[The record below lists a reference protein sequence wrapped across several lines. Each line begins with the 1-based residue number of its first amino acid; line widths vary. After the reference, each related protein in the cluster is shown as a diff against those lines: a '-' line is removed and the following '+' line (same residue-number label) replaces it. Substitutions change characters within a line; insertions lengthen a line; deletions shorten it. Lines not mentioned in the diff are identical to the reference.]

1 MENQSLHKKIRT
13 FVQKHHL
20 FGQRDTIIIAISG
33 GLDSV
38 VLTHMLYS
46 LQQPVIL
53 AHCNFQL
60 RGEES
65 HRDEQFVRALAE
77 KWDIPLHIEKYD
89 TAQFAQE
96 NKLSIQMAA
105 RRLRYDFFEGLRK
118 QYYSTGKKVWIATAH
133 HANDSVETML
143 MHLFRGTGIDG
154 LLGIPVKNGS
164 VIRPLLFAAR
174 QELETYA
181 NDNNLSWVEDSSN
194 AKEDYARNYIRH
206 TIIPAVIEQYPNAL
220 LNMIGTM
227 DKLNDAAILYH
238 DRIEMLLK
246 KMVFHDGAMQKVP
259 VLKLAK
265 ATQRNTIIWEWLK
278 PFGFSE
284 GQIGEV
290 VKLFD
295 ADNGSYISSASH
307 RILRNRAWLIL
318 SELGERI
325 RTPQVIEYFGSVI
338 PFGDAGFLKL
348 GSPEPFVADSPIPS
362 LPDNEAWIDADIIR
376 FPLIL
381 RPWKPGDYFY
391 PLGMTKKKKIARFLI
406 DKKIAPQ
413 DKENIWVL
421 ESDKRIVWVVGYRID
436 DRFKLTHKTNQKV
449 KFSLKLS

>member
-33 GLDSV
+33 GMDSV

-46 LQQPVIL
+46 LQQPIIL

-60 RGEES
+60 RGEEGN
-65 HRDEQFVRALAE
+65 RDEQFVRAIAE
-77 KWDIPLHIEKYD
+77 KWDISLHVENYD
-89 TAQFAQE
+89 TAQYAIE
-96 NKLSIQMAA
+96 NKLSIQLAA
-105 RRLRYDFFEGLRK
+105 RRLRYDFFERLRK
-118 QYYSTGKKVWIATAH
+118 QHSSTGKKVWIATAH

-154 LLGIPVKNGS
+154 LRGIPLKNGS
-164 VIRPLLFAAR
+164 IMRPLLFATR

-206 TIIPAVIEQYPNAL
+206 TIIPAIIEQYPNAL
-220 LNMIGTM
+220 LNMAGTM

-259 VLKLAK
+259 LLKLAK

-295 ADNGSYISSASH
+295 ADNGSYISSATH

-318 SELGERI
+318 YALGERI
-325 RTPQVIEYFGSVI
+325 RTPQVMENFGSFT

-362 LPDNEAWIDADIIR
+362 LPDNEAWIDADIIH

-421 ESDKRIVWVVGYRID
+421 ESDKRIVWVVGHRID

>member
-1 MENQSLHKKIRT
+1 MNQNFYKKLQE
-13 FVQKHHL
+13 FAQKNRL
-20 FGQRDTIIIAISG
+20 FGKNDTIIVAISG
-33 GLDSV
+33 GMDSV

-46 LQQPVIL
+46 IQQPIIL

-60 RGEES
+60 RSDES

-77 KWDIPLHIEKYD
+77 KWDIPLHVENYD
-89 TAQFAQE
+89 TAQFAIE
-96 NKLSIQMAA
+96 NKLNIQLAA
-105 RRLRYDFFEGLRK
+105 RRLRYDFFERLRK
-118 QYYSTGKKVWIATAH
+118 QHSSTGKKVWIATAH

-154 LLGIPVKNGS
+154 LRGIPVKNGS
-164 VIRPLLFAAR
+164 IIRPLLFATR

-181 NDNNLSWVEDSSN
+181 NENNLSWVEDSSN

-206 TIIPAVIEQYPNAL
+206 TIIPAIIEQYPNAL
-220 LNMIGTM
+220 LNMAGTM

-265 ATQRNTIIWEWLK
+265 ATQRNTIIWEWIK

-318 SELGERI
+318 SELGEGI
-325 RTPQVIEYFGSVI
+325 STPQVMENFGSTVH
-338 PFGDAGFLKL
+338 FGDAGLLKL
-348 GSPEPFVADSPIPS
+348 GLSEPFVADKPILS

-406 DKKIAPQ
+406 DKKVAPHE
-413 DKENIWVL
+413 KENVWVL

-449 KFSLKLS
+449 KFSIQQP